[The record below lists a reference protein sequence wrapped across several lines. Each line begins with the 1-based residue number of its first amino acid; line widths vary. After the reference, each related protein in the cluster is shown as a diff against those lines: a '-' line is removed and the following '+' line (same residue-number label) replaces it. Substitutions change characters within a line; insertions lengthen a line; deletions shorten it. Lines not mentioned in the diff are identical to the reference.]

1 MSARID
7 FTLRAQDETELC
19 CYEWPAQNARAAV
32 VIVHGM
38 AEHAARYGRFAQAL
52 NAEGV
57 AVVSMDLRGHGATAS
72 GTVKGWFAKK
82 GGWKLVLGGHPAVDA
97 PDAGKI
103 RRPAVHTLRA
113 FDGLDLRARGAVHI
127 RGSVPRG
134 DPFRRHGGRARPEE
148 HRAGDRW
155 RRERAAG
162 RRQTLGSAGQP
173 DVRRVQQAFQA
184 AAHALRLA
192 EPRHEGSRQIRARRE
207 LRVRLHGLDVR
218 GHQPRAAGNP
228 EEAPTWQRCRR
239 TCRYSSSPARRIPWA
254 GFGMAAAFLEKQ
266 YKAAGLDA
274 AAKVYEGDRH
284 ELLNETNRDEVTK
297 DLMDF
302 IGSHI

>member
-7 FTLRAQDETELC
+7 FTLRAPDETELC

-57 AVVSMDLRGHGATAS
+57 AVVSMDLRGHGATAAGS
-72 GTVKGWFAKK
+72 VKGWFAKK
-82 GGWKLVLGGHPAVDA
+82 GGWKLVLED
-97 PDAGKI
+97 I
-103 RRPAVHTLRA
+103 RQLTLRTQEKYEGRPLFLFGHSMGSIFA
-113 FDGLDLRARGAVHI
+113 RAALFTFGDRFRAAILSGVTVDVPGRRNIAPAIAGAVSALQGGDKPSALLDNLTFGAYNK
-127 RGSVPRG
+127 RFKPPRTRFDWLSRDTKEVDKYVLDENCGFVCTGSMFVDISRVLLETLKSANVAKMPKDVPILIVSG
-134 DPFRRHGGRARPEE
+134 KEDPVG
-148 HRAGDRW
+148 
-155 RRERAAG
+155 
-162 RRQTLGSAGQP
+162 
-173 DVRRVQQAFQA
+173 
-184 AAHALRLA
+184 
-192 EPRHEGSRQIRARRE
+192 
-207 LRVRLHGLDVR
+207 
-218 GHQPRAAGNP
+218 
-228 EEAPTWQRCRR
+228 
-239 TCRYSSSPARRIPWA
+239 